1 MIQAI
6 IRFEGEGEAKAAW
19 ESAVTDATDG
29 KVMVKEVE
37 VQGRLLEG
45 INNVNGSS
53 KPLILLF
60 IYCIQALTVSIGVK
74 KKKVQLCDK
83 SCVHIYNIAQQ
94 LYP

>member
-1 MIQAI
+1 MVTKLIREMRYTQDNTRNFKSSLTKIFLLPLVLQAI

-45 INNVNGSS
+45 IKRGRNACN
-53 KPLILLF
+53 
-60 IYCIQALTVSIGVK
+60 
-74 KKKVQLCDK
+74 
-83 SCVHIYNIAQQ
+83 QQ
-94 LYP
+94 IFQ